1 MLCTFEDMGREREK
15 AVTGIKDGGK
25 VRKKE
30 KNKKSK
36 GI

>member
-1 MLCTFEDMGREREK
+1 MGREREK
-15 AVTGIKDGGK
+15 AVMGIKDGEK